1 MKVKSRRGT
10 NLYMRR
16 QNDICGIAVVD
27 SPLQL
32 LNTLN
37 MMETTSYGQ
46 IKWDLLLLEE
56 PAFGKILFDRI
67 TSLGIFRKTYFVE
80 SAWSKLR
87 NLQKQRIKWAG
98 IYLNRNN
105 IYKIWTDLSCDFCE
119 YQYMSF
125 CPAADFFVCNFAH
138 FFNNTIK
145 YIWLED
151 GMSSYANYGE
161 FLQKGTAKDFAR
173 KMLRHNSGKK
183 NIECQYL
190 YRPEMANYGVPFTRV
205 KARFLD
211 PDSETARIADVI
223 FDFKPHDI
231 IKEKY
236 IYFDNAFAKDGINTN
251 DHEILR
257 TVSEI
262 VGKDNL
268 LVKVHPR
275 NDPSIYEG
283 TGLKVNKKNYIP
295 WEIYYFHKEMLENKI
310 LIGAVS
316 TALLSPFLYFDSRQK
331 VISLVEMLELDKMN
345 EKFRKLVIDIKKIV
359 MKQHPEV
366 FTLPSDY
373 KELKDALEEVVH
385 E

>member
-1 MKVKSRRGT
+1 
-10 NLYMRR
+10 MRR

-105 IYKIWTDLSCDFCE
+105 IYKIWPDLSCDFRE

-145 YIWLED
+145 YIW
-151 GMSSYANYGE
+151 
-161 FLQKGTAKDFAR
+161 FAR

-366 FTLPSDY
+366 FTMPSDY